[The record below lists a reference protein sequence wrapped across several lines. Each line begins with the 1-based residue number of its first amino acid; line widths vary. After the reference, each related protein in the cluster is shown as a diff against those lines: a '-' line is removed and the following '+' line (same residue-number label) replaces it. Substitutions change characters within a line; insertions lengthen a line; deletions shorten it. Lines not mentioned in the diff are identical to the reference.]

1 MQMNKTLATLIA
13 GASVLALSSGAGFA
27 QTVQIGGVTPGTP
40 LTTDAS
46 GNLSDGTDTATSI
59 SVTDGTNTT
68 SVTQTGVTATNGADV
83 TTVTGSGVYA
93 TNGIGTT
100 TVNGT
105 GLSTNGTVE
114 STDGTNTT
122 TLSAGGLTTDGVLT
136 VTDGTDTTTISAN
149 GVTSTTGTLSGSA
162 LEAGTGGITS
172 GGALTVTA
180 GGANITGG
188 TTTDTLTVTSDAAI
202 GGNLTVTGN
211 STVTGTHTVTGL
223 STLSGGAVISDSL
236 TVSAGTDVDFGG
248 NRIQNVGTPIAATD
262 ATNKAYVDS
271 RDALLNDRIKD
282 VRDGVAIALAVQ
294 TPDLVAGEKFGV
306 SVNFGTYDGSNAIGV
321 GLQGVLGKNLF
332 GFGERVALTGGVG
345 FATERDNVGG
355 RAGLQFTW

>member
-1 MQMNKTLATLIA
+1 MNKTLATLIA

-27 QTVQIGGVTPGTP
+27 QATVQIGGVTAGTP

-46 GNLSDGTDTATSI
+46 GNLSDGTNTATSI
-59 SVTDGTNTT
+59 TATDGTSSSAIGGAGFSVNDTSGNLTSVTSTRVQSTDGTNTT
-68 SVTQTGVTATNGADV
+68 TLNASGLAT
-83 TTVTGSGVYA
+83 S
-93 TNGIGTT
+93 
-100 TVNGT
+100 
-105 GLSTNGTVE
+105 GTVE

-122 TLSAGGLTTDGVLT
+122 TLTAGGLTTDGVLT

-162 LEAGTGGITS
+162 LVAGTGGITS
-172 GGALTVTA
+172 GGALIVSA

-188 TTTDTLTVTSDAAI
+188 TTTDTLSVTSDAAI
-202 GGNLTVTGN
+202 GGNLTVSGN

-236 TVSAGTDVDFGG
+236 TVRAGTDVDFGG

-271 RDALLNDRIKD
+271 RDAILNDRIKD

-355 RAGLQFTW
+355 RAGVQFTW